1 MYDPLESNLRR
12 SSGVT
17 SGELKGGLRNTIV
30 ENDLSNWVIALAVL
44 AILLELAIMR
54 WRRET

>member
-1 MYDPLESNLRR
+1 MYDSRESSLSR
-12 SSGVT
+12 SSGVLAGQFQ
-17 SGELKGGLRNTIV
+17 GESRETRV
-30 ENDLSNWVIALAVL
+30 ENDLSNWVIALAAL